1 MTFQYFVNNILTD
14 YLREKLK
21 EIASIWRALHKPS
34 LGTKCSN
41 PAKLWIATPLC
52 YPSGARS

>member
-21 EIASIWRALHKPS
+21 GIASILEGFA
-34 LGTKCSN
+34 
-41 PAKLWIATPLC
+41 
-52 YPSGARS
+52 